1 MVLVAYK
8 FEKNEILHSSSLI
21 KQDFYSHE
29 FSKEQNR
36 LRKSHNTL
44 QNKLYALRKL
54 KTKNF

>member
-54 KTKNF
+54 KTKNI